1 MKKIILCTYIVVF
14 TLFASQINSNP
25 IHAQKWLEEQI
36 TNILDFYRDE
46 NISSEVRLSAI
57 EESINENFAGTGIA
71 RFVVKNVWNDSSKE
85 DQERFIKL
93 FKEHLYITIG
103 SLMRGY
109 SNQTVEFINSKE
121 DKNQSVYLIDME
133 IDNNNQKT
141 LVTWRVKEFKEKYY
155 VIDLLVAD
163 ISLII
168 TKRDEFTSMLKKTNN
183 SLAELNNILKEQNI
197 ESLGKLL
204 D

>member
-14 TLFASQINSNP
+14 TLFSSQVNSNP

-36 TNILDFYRDE
+36 TNILDLYRDE
-46 NISSEVRLSAI
+46 NISSEARLSAI
-57 EESINENFAGTGIA
+57 EEAINENFAGTGIA

-85 DQERFIKL
+85 NQERFIKL
-93 FKEHLYITIG
+93 FKEHLYVTIG

-109 SNQTVEFINSKE
+109 SNQTVEFVNSKE

-141 LVTWRVKEFKEKYY
+141 LVTWRVKKFKEKYY

-204 D
+204 E